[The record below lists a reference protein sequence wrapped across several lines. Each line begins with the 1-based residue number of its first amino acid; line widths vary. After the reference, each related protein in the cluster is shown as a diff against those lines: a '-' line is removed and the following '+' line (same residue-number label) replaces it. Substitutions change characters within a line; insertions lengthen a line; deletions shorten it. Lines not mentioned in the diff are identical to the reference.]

1 MEERLSLK
9 RSVPTLSFSKCIIC
23 QETKKD
29 VLFNA
34 TQQGLRSLKVSSE
47 ERRKLGDT
55 ANTDVIDAILEAIE
69 GNKAEDLRW
78 HKSCYAKYTDKGKIS
93 RLRKS
98 FDSSKD
104 TLSPP
109 ETATSSTLR
118 SKASSTDW
126 ELCIFCQRGSTSKK
140 QTLCSVTTFKMSQ
153 QILKGAKCD
162 HDLSLRVSGV
172 NDLIAAEGKY
182 HPNCYKKFQRSASRS
197 VDIAKDDSGAVLLWL
212 VDELKTSAEHG
223 HILELK
229 EVWLRYCSLASENSI
244 DIPPSFRSRMTTFK
258 EHIAPHVADF
268 YDFVL
273 LRNQAI
279 AERQTVLVPIKFSHI
294 PVSQVLNQQTQ
305 SESRIPVF
313 QPDERD
319 DFLSLV
325 HVALKIRSDILSQP
339 SHQGLNVSR
348 EDALACVPESLYMF
362 IRLMLGGQYLLE
374 NVSNDKKRNQENHV
388 ETRVLSIAQDL
399 VYSVSGGR
407 MWTPK
412 HIGLGSSLHQA
423 TRSKKL
429 VQMFH
434 NAGHIISYR
443 DIRRVDTA
451 LAKHTLS
458 TMNTENG
465 AVTPVNLAEGRFIH
479 FTADNID
486 INEGT
491 LDGQNTFHAT
501 QYAAWQRG
509 PESVG
514 ILQNITPTK
523 STTLKVPDEVNT
535 ILPAYIREGTAEP
548 QFKEDVK
555 EEWFKQPIQNCPQ
568 AVQAEATDTAFF
580 FKRQNEELKS
590 GWTSF
595 NEKHSDTDPEVST
608 VGYMPIV
615 LAPAHDVNTLNT
627 VVQRI
632 MQVAESFNQKHV
644 VLTVDQALFPLLM
657 ELKWTL
663 PDYKD
668 TLIPRLGGLHTSM
681 NFLKVLGQHIQD
693 SGLPSIWIES
703 GILGPRT
710 VERALAG
717 KDYNKGTRVHK
728 ITLQAMWQLI
738 LPQVLAFIAEKDNE
752 LKQNLERSVQSNS
765 KEEYLKLLDL
775 LSSTRY
781 QALLSS
787 FITTKK
793 DKNPNFEYWWNY
805 MEMVRILLLFIRA
818 QREGLW
824 QLHLYAFHK
833 MLPFFHRYDHT
844 NYARWGAVYLAE
856 MKQLPAEVQAEFDN
870 GNWVVKGSP
879 RRFNQVDP
887 DQGQEWLNGTG
898 KRGGGI
904 LLHQANIFN
913 VNQQADVPERLQNM
927 VTKDLTTTQIEESL
941 LNASSLGQK
950 KLDTFVKE
958 RLMVPKEDENR
969 KKLRDPLPKNKALT
983 FVSLYEAEKKERE
996 KSAAIKADRTI
1007 LQRIITAYDAGRR
1020 VDLPRIL
1027 SHELVSVPLAIADT
1041 NGQLRSGNKSVL
1053 IELLS
1058 GGMEYT
1064 RVTPVTGRST
1074 LVIDGQ
1080 ALVMALGRP
1089 TECNTFD
1096 DLADRFLKA
1105 VLVCGKDYDRIDVA
1119 FDRYRETSIKCA
1131 TRKKPRFLSEKLLAG
1146 APVNKII
1153 IVSGGFQDED
1163 TVKCSRPNIDVR
1175 ALRGFH
1181 EEADTRIILHCI
1193 HSDAEFLVVACQDTD
1208 VFCLLIAHIDK
1219 MRCKQLWMKAGTSKK
1234 PKYLPIHTI
1243 RERLKNSVSKIETIL
1258 PFHAI
1263 TGCDTVSFF
1272 AGHSKK
1278 TAWKAFAHHQ
1288 KLLESLGDGNLDDTT
1303 VKSVEKFISRVYN
1316 AANAEGCNE
1325 ARAALFS
1332 RCRSPEALP
1341 PTSDAAR
1348 WHIARAHFQAMV
1360 WRQAHETN
1368 PTLPLPETMG
1378 WTKSDDGKLVPKLM
1392 TLAPV
1397 PESCTEM
1404 ITCGCKSG
1412 CSTNRCSCRNV
1423 RLPCTG
1429 ACKCRSTGDLNC
1441 TNDVDEHVIAN
1452 QGQ

>member
-1 MEERLSLK
+1 
-9 RSVPTLSFSKCIIC
+9 
-23 QETKKD
+23 
-29 VLFNA
+29 
-34 TQQGLRSLKVSSE
+34 
-47 ERRKLGDT
+47 
-55 ANTDVIDAILEAIE
+55 
-69 GNKAEDLRW
+69 
-78 HKSCYAKYTDKGKIS
+78 
-93 RLRKS
+93 
-98 FDSSKD
+98 
-104 TLSPP
+104 
-109 ETATSSTLR
+109 
-118 SKASSTDW
+118 
-126 ELCIFCQRGSTSKK
+126 
-140 QTLCSVTTFKMSQ
+140 MSQ

-162 HDLSLRVSGV
+162 RDLSLRVSGV

-212 VDELKTSAEHG
+212 VDELKTSAEQG

-229 EVWLRYCSLASENSI
+229 EVWLRYCSLASENNI

-258 EHIAPHVADF
+258 EHITPHVADF

-294 PVSQVLNQQTQ
+294 PVSEVLNQQTQ
-305 SESRIPVF
+305 SESRIPIF

-374 NVSNDKKRNQENHV
+374 NGSNDKKRNQENHV
-388 ETRVLSIAQDL
+388 ETRVLSIAQDF

-491 LDGQNTFHAT
+491 LDGQNTFHAS

-535 ILPAYIREGTAEP
+535 ILPAHIREGTAEP

-693 SGLPSIWIES
+693 SGLPTIWIES

-728 ITLQAMWQLI
+728 ITPQAMWQLI

-793 DKNPNFEYWWNY
+793 DQNPNFEYWWNY

-856 MKQLPAEVQAEFDN
+856 MKQLPAEVQAEFDD

-879 RRFNQVDP
+879 RVFNQVDP

-927 VTKDLTTTQIEESL
+927 VTKDLATTQIEESL
-941 LNASSLGQK
+941 LKASSLGQK

-958 RLMVPKEDENR
+958 RLTVPKEDENR

-1131 TRKKPRFLSEKLLAG
+1131 TRKKRSRGHAPIRRLLAG
-1146 APVNKII
+1146 APVHKII

-1163 TVKCSRPNIDVR
+1163 TVKCSRPTIDVR

-1303 VKSVEKFISRVYN
+1303 VKSVEKFISRVYA

-1378 WTKSDDGKLVPKLM
+1378 WTKPDDGKLVPKLM

-1429 ACKCRSTGDLNC
+1429 ACKSRSTGDLNC
-1441 TNDVDEHVIAN
+1441 TNDVEEHVIAN

>member
-1 MEERLSLK
+1 M
-9 RSVPTLSFSKCIIC
+9 
-23 QETKKD
+23 
-29 VLFNA
+29 
-34 TQQGLRSLKVSSE
+34 
-47 ERRKLGDT
+47 
-55 ANTDVIDAILEAIE
+55 E

-98 FDSSKD
+98 LDSPKD

-109 ETATSSTLR
+109 ETATSSALR
-118 SKASSTDW
+118 SKAPSTDW
-126 ELCIFCQRGSTSKK
+126 ELCIFCQHGSTSKK

-153 QILKGAKCD
+153 QTLKGAKCD
-162 HDLSLRVSGV
+162 LDLSLRVSGV

-197 VDIAKDDSGAVLLWL
+197 VDIAKDDSGAVLLF
-212 VDELKTSAEHG
+212 VDELKTSAEQG

-229 EVWLRYCSLASENSI
+229 EVWLRYCSLASENNI

-258 EHIAPHVADF
+258 EHITPHVADF

-279 AERQTVLVPIKFSHI
+279 AERQTVL
-294 PVSQVLNQQTQ
+294 

-348 EDALACVPESLYMF
+348 EDALACSAEDYDDDEQDSTDSEEEE
-362 IRLMLGGQYLLE
+362 GNQ
-374 NVSNDKKRNQENHV
+374 SNLREKRNQENHLC
-388 ETRVLSIAQDL
+388 TRPRVQCEWRQKVDTKTH
-399 VYSVSGGR
+399 R
-407 MWTPK
+407 
-412 HIGLGSSLHQA
+412 LHQA

-465 AVTPVNLAEGRFIH
+465 AVTPVNLAGGH
-479 FTADNID
+479 
-486 INEGT
+486 
-491 LDGQNTFHAT
+491 
-501 QYAAWQRG
+501 
-509 PESVG
+509 
-514 ILQNITPTK
+514 
-523 STTLKVPDEVNT
+523 EVNT
-535 ILPAYIREGTAEP
+535 ILPAYVREGTAEP

-693 SGLPSIWIES
+693 SELPTIWIES
-703 GILGPRT
+703 GILGPQT

-717 KDYNKGTRVHK
+717 KDYNKGSRVHK

-738 LPQVLAFIAEKDNE
+738 LPQVLAFIAEKDND
-752 LKQNLERSVQSNS
+752 LKQNLERS
-765 KEEYLKLLDL
+765 
-775 LSSTRY
+775 
-781 QALLSS
+781 
-787 FITTKK
+787 
-793 DKNPNFEYWWNY
+793 
-805 MEMVRILLLFIRA
+805 
-818 QREGLW
+818 
-824 QLHLYAFHK
+824 
-833 MLPFFHRYDHT
+833 
-844 NYARWGAVYLAE
+844 
-856 MKQLPAEVQAEFDN
+856 
-870 GNWVVKGSP
+870 
-879 RRFNQVDP
+879 
-887 DQGQEWLNGTG
+887 GQEWLNGTG
-898 KRGGGI
+898 NRGGGI
-904 LLHQANIFN
+904 VGITRTTAALCRWTLSYNLRAHIAALTREMYHIDDDDHITCNESNPSRDRRDNDDEKKVIELLHQANIFN
-913 VNQQADVPERLQNM
+913 VNQQADVPKRLQNM
-927 VTKDLTTTQIEESL
+927 VTKDLATTQIEESL
-941 LNASSLGQK
+941 LKASSLGQK

-958 RLMVPKEDENR
+958 RLMFPKEDENR

-1064 RVTPVTGRST
+1064 LVTPVTGRST

-1096 DLADRFLKA
+1096 DFADRFLKA
-1105 VLVCGKDYDRIDVA
+1105 VLFCGKDYDRIDVA

-1131 TRKKPRFLSEKLLAG
+1131 TRKKRSRGHAPIRRVIEDGTVPLPRLWSTFLALDENKADLARFLSEKLLAG

-1163 TVKCSRPNIDVR
+1163 TAKCSRPTINIR

-1208 VFCLLIAHIDK
+1208 VFCLLIVHIDK

-1332 RCRSPEALP
+1332 RCRSSEALP

-1441 TNDVDEHVIAN
+1441 TNDVDEHFIAN

>member
-1 MEERLSLK
+1 
-9 RSVPTLSFSKCIIC
+9 
-23 QETKKD
+23 
-29 VLFNA
+29 
-34 TQQGLRSLKVSSE
+34 
-47 ERRKLGDT
+47 
-55 ANTDVIDAILEAIE
+55 
-69 GNKAEDLRW
+69 
-78 HKSCYAKYTDKGKIS
+78 
-93 RLRKS
+93 
-98 FDSSKD
+98 
-104 TLSPP
+104 
-109 ETATSSTLR
+109 
-118 SKASSTDW
+118 
-126 ELCIFCQRGSTSKK
+126 
-140 QTLCSVTTFKMSQ
+140 
-153 QILKGAKCD
+153 
-162 HDLSLRVSGV
+162 
-172 NDLIAAEGKY
+172 
-182 HPNCYKKFQRSASRS
+182 
-197 VDIAKDDSGAVLLWL
+197 
-212 VDELKTSAEHG
+212 
-223 HILELK
+223 
-229 EVWLRYCSLASENSI
+229 
-244 DIPPSFRSRMTTFK
+244 
-258 EHIAPHVADF
+258 
-268 YDFVL
+268 
-273 LRNQAI
+273 
-279 AERQTVLVPIKFSHI
+279 
-294 PVSQVLNQQTQ
+294 
-305 SESRIPVF
+305 
-313 QPDERD
+313 
-319 DFLSLV
+319 
-325 HVALKIRSDILSQP
+325 
-339 SHQGLNVSR
+339 
-348 EDALACVPESLYMF
+348 
-362 IRLMLGGQYLLE
+362 
-374 NVSNDKKRNQENHV
+374 
-388 ETRVLSIAQDL
+388 
-399 VYSVSGGR
+399 

-693 SGLPSIWIES
+693 SGLPTIWIES

-818 QREGLW
+818 QREELW
-824 QLHLYAFHK
+824 QLHLCAFHK

-887 DQGQEWLNGTG
+887 DQGQEWINGTG

-904 LLHQANIFN
+904 VGITRTTAALCRWTLSYNLRAHTAALTREMYHIDDDDHITCNESNPSRNRRDNDDEKKVIELLHQANIFN

-983 FVSLYEAEKKERE
+983 FVSLYEAEKKETE

-1041 NGQLRSGNKSVL
+1041 NGQIRSGNKSVL

-1058 GGMEYT
+1058 GGMEYA

-1096 DLADRFLKA
+1096 DLADTFLKA

-1131 TRKKPRFLSEKLLAG
+1131 TRKKRSRGHAPIRRVIEDGTVPLPRSWSTFLALDKKKPDLARFLSEKLLAG

-1243 RERLKNSVSKIETIL
+1243 RERLKNSVSKIVTIL

-1325 ARAALFS
+1325 ARSALFS

-1404 ITCGCKSG
+1404 ITCGCRSG
-1412 CSTNRCSCRNV
+1412 CSTNRCSCWNV

>member
-1 MEERLSLK
+1 
-9 RSVPTLSFSKCIIC
+9 
-23 QETKKD
+23 
-29 VLFNA
+29 
-34 TQQGLRSLKVSSE
+34 
-47 ERRKLGDT
+47 
-55 ANTDVIDAILEAIE
+55 
-69 GNKAEDLRW
+69 
-78 HKSCYAKYTDKGKIS
+78 
-93 RLRKS
+93 
-98 FDSSKD
+98 
-104 TLSPP
+104 
-109 ETATSSTLR
+109 
-118 SKASSTDW
+118 
-126 ELCIFCQRGSTSKK
+126 
-140 QTLCSVTTFKMSQ
+140 MSQ

-162 HDLSLRVSGV
+162 RDLSLRVSGV

-212 VDELKTSAEHG
+212 VDELKTSAEQG

-229 EVWLRYCSLASENSI
+229 EVWLRYCSLASENNI

-258 EHIAPHVADF
+258 EHITPHVADF

-279 AERQTVLVPIKFSHI
+279 AERQTVL
-294 PVSQVLNQQTQ
+294 
-305 SESRIPVF
+305 SESRIPIF

-348 EDALACVPESLYMF
+348 EDALACSAEDYDDDEQDSTDSEEEE
-362 IRLMLGGQYLLE
+362 GNQ
-374 NVSNDKKRNQENHV
+374 SNLREKRNQENHV

-443 DIRRVDTA
+443 DISRVDTA

-465 AVTPVNLAEGRFIH
+465 AVTPS
-479 FTADNID
+479 
-486 INEGT
+486 
-491 LDGQNTFHAT
+491 QM
-501 QYAAWQRG
+501 
-509 PESVG
+509 
-514 ILQNITPTK
+514 K
-523 STTLKVPDEVNT
+523 VNT

-595 NEKHSDTDPEVST
+595 NEKHSDTDPEEST

-663 PDYKD
+663 PEYKD

-693 SGLPSIWIES
+693 SGLPTIWIES

-728 ITLQAMWQLI
+728 ITPQAMWQLI

-752 LKQNLERSVQSNS
+752 LKQNLERS
-765 KEEYLKLLDL
+765 
-775 LSSTRY
+775 
-781 QALLSS
+781 
-787 FITTKK
+787 
-793 DKNPNFEYWWNY
+793 
-805 MEMVRILLLFIRA
+805 
-818 QREGLW
+818 
-824 QLHLYAFHK
+824 
-833 MLPFFHRYDHT
+833 
-844 NYARWGAVYLAE
+844 
-856 MKQLPAEVQAEFDN
+856 
-870 GNWVVKGSP
+870 
-879 RRFNQVDP
+879 
-887 DQGQEWLNGTG
+887 GQEWLNGTG

-904 LLHQANIFN
+904 VGITRTTAALCRWTLSYNLRARIAALTREMYHIDDDDHITCNESNPSRNRGDNDDEKKVIELLHQANIFN

-927 VTKDLTTTQIEESL
+927 VTKDLATTQIEESL
-941 LNASSLGQK
+941 LKASSLGQK

-958 RLMVPKEDENR
+958 RLTVPKEDENR

-1131 TRKKPRFLSEKLLAG
+1131 TRKKRSRGHAPIRRVFEDGTVPLPRSWSTFLALDENKADLTRFLSEKLLAG
-1146 APVNKII
+1146 APVHKII

-1163 TVKCSRPNIDVR
+1163 TVKCSRPTIDVR

-1234 PKYLPIHTI
+1234 PKYLPIHTV

-1316 AANAEGCNE
+1316 AANVEGCNE

-1332 RCRSPEALP
+1332 RCRSPEALS

-1348 WHIARAHFQAMV
+1348 WHIARAHFQAMI

-1429 ACKCRSTGDLNC
+1429 ACKSRSTGDLNC
-1441 TNDVDEHVIAN
+1441 TNDVEEHVIAN